1 MSEQIVVVGAGM
13 AGGWAAVSLR
23 QSGFA
28 GRILLLG
35 DEAERPYDRP
45 PLSKVVL
52 TSAEEPAPA
61 FFHTA
66 ERYAELDI
74 SFRPNA
80 RVAGIDRE
88 AGRVRLAGGVEAY
101 DKLLLVTG
109 GRARGLP
116 IPGGEH
122 ALLLRTWADA
132 RRIRA
137 ALETAKQVVCIGAGV
152 IGLEV
157 ASSARQ
163 RGAGVIVLEAAPRAM
178 GRALSVEGAEYMAAL
193 HRKAGISLH
202 FHQAVV
208 GIEQRGTRYHVQL
221 SDGMTVDGDVVLA
234 GIGIIRNAELAREA
248 GLAEENGILV
258 DEHCCTSDP
267 AIYAAGDVT
276 AFPHPVFG
284 RVLRLETWRHAQNHA
299 IAAAKAMC
307 GDETPYDDLP
317 WFWTDQLGVNLQVGG
332 LPADAATTV
341 VRSGKDFAAVHLDGD
356 GVVIGVTAANNPRE
370 VRAGMALIKGRV
382 KADPA
387 KLAEPAVGLQS
398 FISRS

>member
-1 MSEQIVVVGAGM
+1 MSEQIVIVGAGM

-28 GRILLLG
+28 GRIFLLG
-35 DEAERPYDRP
+35 DEPERPYDRP

-52 TSAEEPAPA
+52 TSAEEPEPA

-80 RVAGIDRE
+80 RVEGIDRD
-88 AGRVRLAGGVEAY
+88 AGRVRLADGAEAY

-109 GRARGLP
+109 GRPRALP

-137 ALETAKQVVCIGAGV
+137 ALATAKQVVCIGAGV

-178 GRALSVEGAEYMAAL
+178 GRALSVEGAEYMEGL

-202 FHQAVV
+202 FNQAVV
-208 GIEQRGTRYHVQL
+208 GIEKRGAQGSERFHVQL

-234 GIGIIRNAELAREA
+234 GIGIIRNTELAREA
-248 GLAEENGILV
+248 GLVVDNGIVVSLNTWTV
-258 DEHCCTSDP
+258 SRGFAQFQAYLGLNVPNNNDLTPLDNAINAGVP
-267 AIYAAGDVT
+267 AS
-276 AFPHPVFG
+276 FG
-284 RVLRLETWRHAQNHA
+284 FYSNRVNWPQSSPD
-299 IAAAKAMC
+299 I
-307 GDETPYDDLP
+307 
-317 WFWTDQLGVNLQVGG
+317 
-332 LPADAATTV
+332 
-341 VRSGKDFAAVHLDGD
+341 
-356 GVVIGVTAANNPRE
+356 NNY
-370 VRAGMALIKGRV
+370 GMR
-382 KADPA
+382 
-387 KLAEPAVGLQS
+387 
-398 FISRS
+398 